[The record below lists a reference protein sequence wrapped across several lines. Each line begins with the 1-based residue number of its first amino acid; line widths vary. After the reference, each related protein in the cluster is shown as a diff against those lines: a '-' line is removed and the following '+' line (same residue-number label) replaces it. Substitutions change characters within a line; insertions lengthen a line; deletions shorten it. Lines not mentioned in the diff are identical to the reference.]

1 MASFRCPQT
10 IAPPEGLGMFD
21 YSVATVVW
29 FQDRYAMPIAKEV
42 LDEIRLL
49 DWNRIACDVSD

>member
-10 IAPPEGLGMFD
+10 IAPPAADAFFS
-21 YSVATVVW
+21 YSVATLVW
-29 FQDRYAMPIAKEV
+29 FQDRYAMPIAQEA

-49 DWNRIACDVSD
+49 EWDRIACDASD